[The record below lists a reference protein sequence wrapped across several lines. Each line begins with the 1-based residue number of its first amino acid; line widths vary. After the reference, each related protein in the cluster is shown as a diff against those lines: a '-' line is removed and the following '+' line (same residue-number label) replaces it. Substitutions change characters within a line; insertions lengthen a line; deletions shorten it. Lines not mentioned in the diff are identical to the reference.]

1 MNQDASS
8 RKLSRKK
15 FVSLLAAAPL
25 GLHMQYG
32 ATDPKATVGSFPAKD
47 AFSIK
52 GTYMNAAYTHP
63 MSKGSFN
70 EISKFLNQR
79 MMNRQEPEGYD
90 GFERASVSAGF
101 AKLINAAPDEIAWV
115 PSTMVG
121 ENLLLAALSLPG
133 SKERVVT
140 DAFHFHG
147 SLFMYSQLAKQ
158 GLNLVVVKQHDN
170 KIDLNDLDKAIKPG
184 TRLVAISLVA
194 AATGFQHDLKKVCE
208 LAHARGALVYADIIQ
223 AAGAVPIDVKES
235 NVDFCACA
243 TYKWLMGD
251 FGIGF
256 LYVRKDLLPTLKRSL
271 IGFRQIKTFT
281 EHITPFDPPGEME
294 SVSLENMTG
303 HFEVGTFANEGIA
316 ALRYSLQYLNS
327 VGVPAI
333 QQYRQPMIDK
343 LLRTL
348 PDEKFIPLTP
358 PGSVSSIVSFAY
370 RNALAVLK
378 PKLDVADINISVY
391 ENMIRI
397 SPSFYNDMNDTDKL
411 IEILK
416 SA

>member
-1 MNQDASS
+1 
-8 RKLSRKK
+8 
-15 FVSLLAAAPL
+15 
-25 GLHMQYG
+25 
-32 ATDPKATVGSFPAKD
+32 
-47 AFSIK
+47 
-52 GTYMNAAYTHP
+52 
-63 MSKGSFN
+63 
-70 EISKFLNQR
+70 
-79 MMNRQEPEGYD
+79 
-90 GFERASVSAGF
+90 
-101 AKLINAAPDEIAWV
+101 
-115 PSTMVG
+115 
-121 ENLLLAALSLPG
+121 
-133 SKERVVT
+133 
-140 DAFHFHG
+140 
-147 SLFMYSQLAKQ
+147 
-158 GLNLVVVKQHDN
+158 
-170 KIDLNDLDKAIKPG
+170 
-184 TRLVAISLVA
+184 
-194 AATGFQHDLKKVCE
+194 
-208 LAHARGALVYADIIQ
+208 
-223 AAGAVPIDVKES
+223 
-235 NVDFCACA
+235 
-243 TYKWLMGD
+243 MGD

-378 PKLDVADINISVY
+378 PKLDAADINISVY